1 MSHLRGGG
9 VLYDARIGMALG
21 HAGGIVQV
29 AVALI
34 RPSQPPAPVLRT
46 A

>member
-9 VLYDARIGMALG
+9 VLYDALG
-21 HAGGIVQV
+21 LAGGIVQV
-29 AVALI
+29 VFALI